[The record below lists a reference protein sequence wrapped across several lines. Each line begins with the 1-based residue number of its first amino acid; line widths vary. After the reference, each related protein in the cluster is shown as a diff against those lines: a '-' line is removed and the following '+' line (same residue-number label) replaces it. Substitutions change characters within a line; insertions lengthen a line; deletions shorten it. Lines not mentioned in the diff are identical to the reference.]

1 MIGLSVKVMLNSVS
15 DECHFNPKVVF
26 DEEKFN
32 SKFDAAQAF
41 IDYKVDEKEGDK
53 RNYWSG
59 KAGEVRF
66 VYDLGC
72 KGKVTEV
79 QLRNSY
85 GGKGLN
91 RWVPT
96 EVPSCYEPGGQFI

>member
-1 MIGLSVKVMLNSVS
+1 M
-15 DECHFNPKVVF
+15 NPKVVF
-26 DEEKFN
+26 DGDKFN
-32 SKFDAAQAF
+32 SKFDAAEAF
-41 IDYKVDEKEGDK
+41 IDYKVDEKDTDTDR

-59 KAGEVRF
+59 KAGEVSF

-72 KGKVTEV
+72 KAKVTEV

-96 EVPSCYEPGGQFI
+96 EVPSCYEPGGQLYS